1 MSLQVGAFRFDT
13 FQYNQYT
20 VYFDDVSGLNTK
32 AEVDIAG
39 VKVGWVEDVELVH
52 NGQQVLAKIMV
63 HKNYRLHADAYGVIR
78 QDGLLGTKFLEIHP
92 GDARLPTV
100 KSGGI
105 LMKPSTG
112 PVAIDEMLQ
121 GFQSIAENV
130 EEVTKSLKTVFGGDQ
145 GVQRLDD
152 LMEHFSRASEY
163 IASLSQNLD
172 EIINTNEHNMH
183 GILEDLQTF
192 SHDLKSEF
200 PQLSQDLRD
209 SVNRISQS
217 VDEDFGSIAHNVDEI
232 SEPVSDMARKINE
245 GKGVIGQLVND
256 EQTARDFTYA
266 VHGVK
271 NYFAKIDQLAIVFD
285 AHGENMTGP
294 GNRFNFEDS
303 KGYFNVRIHPVE
315 DYFYLAGLVATQS
328 GFVEREEE
336 YRKWFDSDGNR
347 LVPEELNL
355 VDAAR
360 LGFATQTFKVERK
373 FDQIL
378 YNLQLGRIY
387 DNVAFRAGLFENS
400 FGVAVD
406 FDIPFQTDYM
416 RWVTS
421 FEAFDF
427 NGRNRIG
434 DDRPHLKWLNKVF
447 FGNTLYFV
455 FGADDFASKTNK
467 NAFVGAGFRFADDDV
482 KYLMSQ
488 ISISPS

>member
-1 MSLQVGAFRFDT
+1 
-13 FQYNQYT
+13 
-20 VYFDDVSGLNTK
+20 
-32 AEVDIAG
+32 
-39 VKVGWVEDVELVH
+39 
-52 NGQQVLAKIMV
+52 
-63 HKNYRLHADAYGVIR
+63 
-78 QDGLLGTKFLEIHP
+78 
-92 GDARLPTV
+92 
-100 KSGGI
+100 
-105 LMKPSTG
+105 
-112 PVAIDEMLQ
+112 
-121 GFQSIAENV
+121 
-130 EEVTKSLKTVFGGDQ
+130 
-145 GVQRLDD
+145 
-152 LMEHFSRASEY
+152 
-163 IASLSQNLD
+163 
-172 EIINTNEHNMH
+172 
-183 GILEDLQTF
+183 
-192 SHDLKSEF
+192 
-200 PQLSQDLRD
+200 
-209 SVNRISQS
+209 
-217 VDEDFGSIAHNVDEI
+217 
-232 SEPVSDMARKINE
+232 
-245 GKGVIGQLVND
+245 
-256 EQTARDFTYA
+256 
-266 VHGVK
+266 
-271 NYFAKIDQLAIVFD
+271 
-285 AHGENMTGP
+285 MTGP